1 MEMPPVAVGHAGDA
15 MLLDDSP
22 FEDGTFQGEYLG
34 LLRTAHVPE
43 YFLRVEDALSFVFRL
58 NGKPSFEAY
67 RLNVGDALRVS
78 SLTADTLNL
87 ETLVQPDGT
96 IVLPQIGSVA
106 AAGKTIDALRR
117 ELDQR
122 YGEYIRDPSI
132 TVAPVAINRTVEE
145 LRSAIINR
153 TSAFNGL
160 NGQVFNSN
168 GQLFNSKV
176 TPNGTIQLP
185 AIGSVPALGLTLDE
199 LRREVESRYAE
210 IASGIEV
217 TPVLQQRAP
226 NYVYVLGEVARPGR
240 FDLVGP
246 TSVIQSISL
255 AGGWNKGGN
264 LNEVVILRRD
274 KFWHLMATRVKVRP
288 ALYNYSDLAAD
299 DIWLRDSDIVIVP
312 KLSIQVCDD
321 WIELIFTKGI
331 YGIIPFNGIT
341 ISFFRDLTSLG
352 LITR

>member
-1 MEMPPVAVGHAGDA
+1 
-15 MLLDDSP
+15 L
-22 FEDGTFQGEYLG
+22 T
-34 LLRTAHVPE
+34 
-43 YFLRVEDALSFVFRL
+43 VE
-58 NGKPSFEAY
+58 N
-67 RLNVGDALRVS
+67 
-78 SLTADTLNL
+78 LNL

-96 IVLPQIGSVA
+96 IVLPQIGSVT

-122 YGEYIRDPSI
+122 YGEFIRVPSI
-132 TVAPVAINRTVEE
+132 TVAPISINRTVEE

-153 TSAFNGL
+153 TNAFNGL
-160 NGQVFNSN
+160 TGQVFNSS

-176 TPNGTIQLP
+176 SPNGLIQLP
-185 AIGSVPALGLTLDE
+185 AIGSVPAQGLTLDE
-199 LRREVESRYAE
+199 MRREVENRYAE
-210 IASGIEV
+210 IAGGIEV

-226 NYVYVLGEVARPGR
+226 NFVYVLGEVSKPGR

-264 LNEVVILRRD
+264 LNEVVVLRRD
-274 KFWHLMATRVKVRP
+274 QCWRLLATRVKVRP
-288 ALYNYSDLAAD
+288 ALYNYTDLAVD

-312 KLSIQVCDD
+312 KLAIQVCDD

-331 YGIIPFNGIT
+331 YGIVPFTG
-341 ISFFRDLTSLG
+341 ISFAFFKDITSLG
-352 LITR
+352 LLP